1 MARLAQ
7 FESVVIKMDGY
18 TSCYDKDQMRYKGIE
33 AFYPLR
39 DLFLWA
45 LLLGK
50 IEMSFVIF
58 RYALVG
64 KFGKLFFFHFFSRI
78 DLGLCS
84 SLAAIRILKGLSE
97 YSDNEGQ
104 KALML
109 SYARKES
116 I

>member
-7 FESVVIKMDGY
+7 FESLVIKMDGY

-58 RYALVG
+58 RYYKVG
-64 KFGKLFFFHFFSRI
+64 KFSNFFLIF
-78 DLGLCS
+78 
-84 SLAAIRILKGLSE
+84 
-97 YSDNEGQ
+97 
-104 KALML
+104 
-109 SYARKES
+109 
-116 I
+116 

>member
-7 FESVVIKMDGY
+7 FESLVIKMDGY

-58 RYALVG
+58 RFGQSG
-64 KFGKLFFFHFFSRI
+64 KFDKYFFSFFSRI

>member
-1 MARLAQ
+1 MLFSGLVKLENLAN
-7 FESVVIKMDGY
+7 
-18 TSCYDKDQMRYKGIE
+18 
-33 AFYPLR
+33 
-39 DLFLWA
+39 
-45 LLLGK
+45 
-50 IEMSFVIF
+50 IF
-58 RYALVG
+58 
-64 KFGKLFFFHFFSRI
+64 FSFFSRI

-116 I
+116 IKEKNHNIINYSRIKTKISLKVRTSGEGYFG